1 MKILLIEDD
10 ESLASAIR
18 EYLKSEDILVE
29 VAQNFQKGQ
38 EKAMLYEYD
47 CILLDL
53 TLPGGDGMEILKTI
67 NNSPVKNNVII
78 ISARGALEDKIT
90 GLESG
95 ADDFLPKPFHL
106 AELNARI
113 KAVVRRK
120 LGSNSNEIRIGEIRI
135 DLNNR
140 KVFIGQQEIQLF
152 RKEFDL
158 LYYFAINKNRLLTKS
173 AIAEYVWG
181 DHYEDADN
189 LDFVYY
195 QIKNLRKKLLEMNAP
210 FQIASSYGI
219 GYIFKDL

>member
-1 MKILLIEDD
+1 MKILLIEDE
-10 ESLASAIR
+10 ESLVSAIR
-18 EYLKSEDILVE
+18 DYLVKEDIHVE
-29 VAQNFQKGQ
+29 VAQTFMKGL
-38 EKAMLYEYD
+38 EKATLFEYD

-53 TLPGGDGMEILKTI
+53 TLPGGDGMEILRAI
-67 NNSPVKNNVII
+67 NNSHIKNNVII

-113 KAVVRRK
+113 KAIVRRK
-120 LGSNSNEIRIGEIRI
+120 LGSITNEINIGEITI
-135 DLNNR
+135 DLYNR
-140 KVFIGQQEIQLF
+140 KAYIREQEMQLF

-158 LYYFAINKNRLLTKS
+158 LYYLAINKNRLLTKS

-181 DHYEDADN
+181 DNYEDADN

-210 FQIASSYGI
+210 YRIVTSYGI

>member
-120 LGSNSNEIRIGEIRI
+120 LGSNSNEISIGEIRI

-195 QIKNLRKKLLEMNAP
+195 QIKNLRKK
-210 FQIASSYGI
+210 IT
-219 GYIFKDL
+219 